1 MLDFYIILQLLLP
14 LFIATLLLLT
24 QNKKISY
31 IITTITSGI
40 LTITSFVIVYYSY
53 FNEHRYFFGGWLPPL
68 GIELLINFTNSIMLS
83 LISSAAFL
91 TLFLGYNSF
100 FHQRNINHSSFCSL
114 LLIALTGTFGI
125 VITNDFFNLYVFIE
139 IASIAL
145 YALTAIGST
154 KATESAFNYLV
165 IGTIAAIIILMGIGF
180 LYSAS
185 GTLNIDHFISLTP
198 KIKQTSLLAI
208 GSCLIIVGLA
218 LKASL
223 FPLHT
228 WLLDLYT
235 TTNNIILPFLSAVS
249 TKIYV
254 FLLIKMAMFILP
266 ISNIMINTLSVLAII
281 GAIITSLAA
290 TQQKTLRGILAYSS
304 LTNLCYIFLILN
316 IQRSLEVAL
325 LLIVSHSLVKLSLFI
340 LTNYIIETKKTNIIK
355 SLNALFFE
363 MPLIVV
369 LFIINS
375 ASLIG
380 IPFTLGFI
388 SKFYLL
394 IELIKNHHWTI
405 IASILFS
412 SFIGLTYFWKTIETM
427 IATKETALIP
437 TPPLQ
442 RNYVIEY
449 GVLILTLINILI
461 GIAFIYAPF
470 NFQFK

>member
-1 MLDFYIILQLLLP
+1 MFNFYIISQLLLP
-14 LFIATLLLLT
+14 LFTATLLLLT

-31 IITTITSGI
+31 FVTTITSGI
-40 LTITSFVIVYYSY
+40 LTIFSFFILYYSY
-53 FNEHRYFFGGWLPPL
+53 FNDYRYFFGGWLPPL
-68 GIELLINFTNSIMLS
+68 GIELLITFSNAILLS
-83 LISSAAFL
+83 LISLSAFL
-91 TLFLGYNSF
+91 TFLLGHASF
-100 FHQRNINHSSFCSL
+100 YHQRNINHSSFCSL
-114 LLIALTGTFGI
+114 FLIALTGTFGI

-145 YALTAIGST
+145 YALTSVGTINST
-154 KATESAFNYLV
+154 KSAFDYLI
-165 IGTIAAIIILMGIGF
+165 IGTIAAIIILMGIGV

-198 KIKQTSLLAI
+198 NIKNTSLLSI

-228 WLLDLYT
+228 WLINLYT
-235 TTNNIILPFLSAVS
+235 TTNNIVVPFLSAVS

-254 FLLIKMAMFILP
+254 FLVIKMAMFILP
-266 ISNIMINTLSVLAII
+266 ISNIMINTLSLLAII
-281 GAIITSLAA
+281 GAIITSFAA
-290 TQQKTLRGILAYSS
+290 TQQQTIRSILAYSS
-304 LTNLCYIFLILN
+304 LTNICYIFLVLN
-316 IQRSLEVAL
+316 IQRSLEVTL

-340 LTNYIIETKKTNIIK
+340 LTNHIIETKKTNTIT

-363 MPLIVV
+363 MPLIVI
-369 LFIINS
+369 LFIINA

-394 IELIKNHHWTI
+394 LGLIKNHHWTI
-405 IASILFS
+405 TIPILVS
-412 SFIGLTYFWKTIETM
+412 SFMSLIYFWKIIETM
-427 IATKETALIP
+427 IEKKETELIP

-461 GIAFIYAPF
+461 GVAFIYTPF
-470 NFQFK
+470 NFQFN